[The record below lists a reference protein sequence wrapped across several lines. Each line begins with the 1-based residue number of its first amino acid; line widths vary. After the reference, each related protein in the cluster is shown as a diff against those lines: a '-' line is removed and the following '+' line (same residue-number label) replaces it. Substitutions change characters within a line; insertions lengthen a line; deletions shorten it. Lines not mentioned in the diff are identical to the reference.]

1 VSQKWQTFFDTEQ
14 PTNRMK
20 VINVPVNVPSPWG
33 AVKISA
39 TSYIV
44 VLRRDAAEETGDPG
58 RRDVALRGLVDR
70 RDDPHRREVEVLGD
84 SSRDDLRQV
93 LGGGIHR
100 EEDEVAVG
108 VGGRGAGGNVGA
120 EGRCGGK
127 GGGGWP
133 GGTLHGGG
141 GREGPGPPGRGGV
154 EGPVGGGGDP
164 VGVAGQVVGPA

>member
-1 VSQKWQTFFDTEQ
+1 
-14 PTNRMK
+14 MK

-44 VLRRDAAEETGDPG
+44 VLHRDAAEETGDPG

-70 RDDPHRREVEVLGD
+70 RDDSHRREVEVLGD

-100 EEDEVAVG
+100 EEDELLVVFEESVAEGIVVPKDGRVVKG
-108 VGGRGAGGNVGA
+108 VGDCLECTLHGVEIGRASCRERA
-120 EGRCGGK
+120 WSA
-127 GGGGWP
+127 GGGW
-133 GGTLHGGG
+133 
-141 GREGPGPPGRGGV
+141 
-154 EGPVGGGGDP
+154 
-164 VGVAGQVVGPA
+164 QV